1 MLNHEVLAIR
11 LDLRLKRATTAR
23 PSANVL
29 AVAAMFGLG
38 VDEARTQTI
47 IPVMTLELRGG
58 AVVFITGASGSGK
71 SSLLGLIDAELA
83 KRDDATV
90 LRFDA
95 LDALPDL
102 PLVDLFPNLSLPR
115 TLEMLS
121 LAGLNDAF
129 VMLRRPCELSDGQ
142 RYRLKLAQAMA
153 TATATVRPESDR
165 RLLVVLADEL
175 GATLDRVT
183 AAVIARNIR
192 KWVSSQSRVCFVG
205 ATTHD
210 DLLEFLQP
218 DVLIEKELG
227 SGICV
232 LDRMAAS
239 NGGDA

>member
-1 MLNHEVLAIR
+1 MLNPPSSAVH
-11 LDLRLKRATTAR
+11 LDLRLDRATTAR

-47 IPVMTLELRGG
+47 IPPMSLELRGG

-71 SSLLGLIDAELA
+71 SSLLGLIDAELS

-95 LDALPDL
+95 LDELPDL
-102 PLVDLFPNLSLPR
+102 PLVDLFPALSFPGA
-115 TLEMLS
+115 LEMLS

-153 TATATVRPESDR
+153 TATVRPVSDE

-192 KWVSSQSRVCFVG
+192 KWVSTQRRVCFIG

-218 DVLIEKELG
+218 DVVVEKELG

-239 NGGDA
+239 AGGEA

>member
-1 MLNHEVLAIR
+1 MLNNEGST
-11 LDLRLKRATTAR
+11 LRLELALERATAAR

-47 IPVMTLELRGG
+47 IPPTTLELRGG

-83 KRDDATV
+83 KRDDAAV
-90 LRFDA
+90 LRFDS

-115 TLEMLS
+115 ALEMLS

-129 VMLRRPCELSDGQ
+129 VMLRRPGELSDGQ

-153 TATATVRPESDR
+153 MATVRPESDG

-192 KWVSSQSRVCFVG
+192 KWVSGQRHVCFVG

-227 SGICV
+227 SGVCV
-232 LDRMAAS
+232 LDRAVMCQ
-239 NGGDA
+239 GGEA

>member
-1 MLNHEVLAIR
+1 MLNHEALAIR
-11 LDLRLKRATTAR
+11 LDLRLDRATTAR

-71 SSLLGLIDAELA
+71 SSLLGLIDAALA

-95 LDALPDL
+95 LDDLPDL
-102 PLVDLFPNLSLPR
+102 PLVDLFPALSFPGA
-115 TLEMLS
+115 LEMLS

-153 TATATVRPESDR
+153 TATVRPVRDE

-192 KWVSSQSRVCFVG
+192 KWVSGQSRVCFVG

-218 DVLIEKELG
+218 DVLVEKELG

-239 NGGDA
+239 KGGDA